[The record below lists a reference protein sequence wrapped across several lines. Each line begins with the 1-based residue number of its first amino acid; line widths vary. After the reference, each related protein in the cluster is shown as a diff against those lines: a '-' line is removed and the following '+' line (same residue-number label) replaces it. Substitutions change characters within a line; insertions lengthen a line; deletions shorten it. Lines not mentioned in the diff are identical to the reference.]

1 MTTIADLVRRHAPAY
16 RARYGDRLLPSHA
29 AALRAIEGCR
39 TPALGGHVAI
49 CPHCVTTRY
58 RYHSCRNRHCP
69 TCQQDRTQS
78 WLAQQQVLLLP
89 VTYFL
94 VTFTVPATLRT
105 VIRQHQ
111 RRLYNVLFRASATA
125 LQQLATDPR
134 FLGGQIGLLGI
145 LQTWTRDLRY
155 HPHIHYLVPAVG
167 HLPDGQT
174 VVSPSAAF
182 LVPVKPLG
190 ILFRAKLRAA
200 LRQLKLAEQVPTE
213 TWTQAWVVD
222 CRPVGNGQAALKYL
236 APYVVRGP
244 LANNR
249 IVGATD
255 DSVTFC
261 YRDGSTRHRRTCTVT
276 PDEFLRRFLQHVL
289 PKGFVNTPP
298 TIVPNAW

>member
-1 MTTIADLVRRHAPAY
+1 M
-16 RARYGDRLLPSHA
+16 
-29 AALRAIEGCR
+29 
-39 TPALGGHVAI
+39 
-49 CPHCVTTRY
+49 
-58 RYHSCRNRHCP
+58 
-69 TCQQDRTQS
+69 
-78 WLAQQQVLLLP
+78 
-89 VTYFL
+89 
-94 VTFTVPATLRT
+94 
-105 VIRQHQ
+105 
-111 RRLYNVLFRASATA
+111 
-125 LQQLATDPR
+125 
-134 FLGGQIGLLGI
+134 
-145 LQTWTRDLRY
+145 
-155 HPHIHYLVPAVG
+155 
-167 HLPDGQT
+167 
-174 VVSPSAAF
+174 
-182 LVPVKPLG
+182 PVKPLG

-289 PKGFVNTPP
+289 PKGFVKVRRFGLFSPRNRPLLRQIRARLELMRGVEVDVPGNADPP
-298 TIVPNAW
+298 VSVSGPTALTCPVCGQPMELRRLLPQRSRSPPSAFLV